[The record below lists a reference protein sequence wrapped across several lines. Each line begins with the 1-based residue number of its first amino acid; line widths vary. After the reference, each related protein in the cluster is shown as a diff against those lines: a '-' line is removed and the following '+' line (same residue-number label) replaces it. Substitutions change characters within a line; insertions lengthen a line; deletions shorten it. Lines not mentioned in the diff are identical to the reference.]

1 MVAAAQYDDD
11 VILDAYS
18 DTIGISL
25 VKSPPYA
32 TEEVWKVMQATIT
45 RLYQSE
51 GKSLKE
57 VKAIMERDHFFFATE
72 RMFKS
77 RIVRWGLDKK
87 LKEPEVLHMLELKR
101 KRQATGKES
110 RFTIEDQ
117 DVDWDRVEQ
126 YLKRRPD
133 LHNTTIKRRHS
144 PGKSTTTAT
153 TLKRK
158 ITCRT
163 PSTSPS
169 RSPVLHVSSA
179 SPTIITPL
187 PSLLTP
193 SPSLDTD
200 IQSDVLHLFSTYHT
214 SAFQTGT
221 WVLDDAHLC
230 EHDFIHVVQTLT
242 EIGKVPGLLQR
253 NQVPTGLRTLRRALA
268 SFRHVL
274 LIREP
279 RFYYSMLVNILTL
292 QGNAQVLEYSIRYI
306 HAIHCEILGEGHPLS
321 VVWSKLRDLPQEIRL
336 ETLRSVFAVICRQF
350 ETEAVFNSEHA
361 LDVLIM
367 RCSLLRLLGN
377 VDGGEFRAVI
387 RGYTAA
393 ATEALRQ
400 DNYQLSCRILLG
412 VATALLDAGDIEQAE
427 RTLCQIGSTISI
439 QSQVAAHDRY
449 PTNGKQQQED
459 EQLSFQMQQ
468 ADRCSMSSL
477 CSHASHD
484 GEDRGA
490 DETKIIYGYYKG
502 AWEPWTLHLHV
513 SPDNHIHMGPHH
525 EGEGKGESI

>member
-1 MVAAAQYDDD
+1 MFSSFAHHESPREGPCEYLLETEASVTTLVPPAAAQC
-11 VILDAYS
+11 S
-18 DTIGISL
+18 SNMDTHSHSSGISL
-25 VKSPPYA
+25 VKSTPYA

-101 KRQATGKES
+101 KRQATGKDS
-110 RFTIEDQ
+110 RFSIEDQ

-133 LHNTTIKRRHS
+133 LDSKQKHTPT
-144 PGKSTTTAT
+144 KSA

-163 PSTSPS
+163 PSPSP
-169 RSPVLHVSSA
+169 RQSPASHASA
-179 SPTIITPL
+179 APITITLI
-187 PSLLTP
+187 PSLP
-193 SPSLDTD
+193 SPSLETD
-200 IQSDVLHLFSTYHT
+200 IQADVLLVFSTYHT

-230 EHDFIHVVQTLT
+230 EHDFIHVVQILT
-242 EIGKVPGLLQR
+242 EIGKVPGLLARKQI
-253 NQVPTGLRTLRRALA
+253 PTGLRTLRRALSA
-268 SFRHVL
+268 FRHVL

-292 QGNAQVLEYSIRYI
+292 QGNVQVLEYSIRYI
-306 HAIHCEILGEGHPLS
+306 YAIHCEILGDRHPLS
-321 VVWSKLRDLPQEIRL
+321 IVWSKIRDLPQETRL
-336 ETLRSVFAVICRQF
+336 ETLRSVFAVICVQF
-350 ETEAVFNSEHA
+350 EAEQAAAFKSEHA

-377 VDGGEFRAVI
+377 VEGDEFGAVI

-393 ATEALRQ
+393 ATEALKQ
-400 DNYQLSCRILLG
+400 DDYELSCRILLG
-412 VATALLDAGDIEQAE
+412 VATALLDAGDVEQAE
-427 RTLCQIGSTISI
+427 RTLCQIGSTIKV
-439 QSQVAAHDRY
+439 QSRVAARGSSSSISMTWSNCLRPSNLIAALRVRY
-449 PTNGKQQQED
+449 AHK
-459 EQLSFQMQQ
+459 
-468 ADRCSMSSL
+468 
-477 CSHASHD
+477 
-484 GEDRGA
+484 
-490 DETKIIYGYYKG
+490 
-502 AWEPWTLHLHV
+502 
-513 SPDNHIHMGPHH
+513 
-525 EGEGKGESI
+525 